1 MEYLAGSVT
10 QLLQK
15 YIRQKRSREQEPQ
28 IKKRQKIHIVRSPS
42 LTTTQFYFPGS
53 NDSQKTLNSFSD
65 PALSVPE
72 AQQKLQLLTDTI
84 IYTQKKLRKLDPG
97 SVQVPIYESPA
108 PKQKKSKKKSVLC
121 PGQALSVASIEK
133 YFKLVPFPNAM
144 SFVSVAVYKTISD
157 YYFSEANEQ
166 RYRKNLQDSG
176 LSSLLDNSFVLIPV
190 QEAGWSLICVNN
202 ECKVLEFYSSD
213 PEQDYQ
219 IACQKVE
226 KVLSELEKAE
236 NYDWDIM
243 RTPEHECLSDS
254 GVVMLTIVKELA
266 LNKPFSFTK
275 SNSEYFRT
283 QIAIELKENTLL

>member
-1 MEYLAGSVT
+1 MEYITESVT
-10 QLLQK
+10 QLVQK
-15 YIRQKRSREQEPQ
+15 YIRQKRGRELEPQ
-28 IKKRQKIHIVRSPS
+28 IKKRTKIHIVRSPS

-65 PALSVPE
+65 PALSIPD

-84 IYTQKKLRKLDPG
+84 IYTQRKLRKLDPG
-97 SVQVPIYESPA
+97 SVQTPVYESPA
-108 PKQKKSKKKSVLC
+108 PKAKKPTLSSGK
-121 PGQALSVASIEK
+121 ALSVASVEK
-133 YFKLVPFPNAM
+133 YFKLVPFPNSM
-144 SFVSVAVYKTISD
+144 SFVSVAVYKAISD

-176 LSSLLDNSFVLIPV
+176 LSSLLDCSFVLIPV

-226 KVLSELEKAE
+226 KVLSKLEKAE

-243 RTPEHECLSDS
+243 RTPEHDSLSDS

-275 SNSEYFRT
+275 TNSEYFRT